1 MTTQYPPPS
10 SPSNKNLQKHFC
22 ECLHPFANR
31 SSITKIM
38 KISFTLSFYHKPLAF
53 SMMRVKLQFH
63 LSFTL
68 YLLWPPSL
76 GQGWAKD
83 GLFRSDWALITPKSN
98 IIWKENNGS
107 SWWKQASQE
116 ESAKVF
122 LTLAGETGVKVQFHL
137 QVHDSQCCTR
147 GETGFCL
154 FVRIRKHCCPG
165 ALLRGIATFRPL
177 PFWTKISK
185 NLFI

>member
-1 MTTQYPPPS
+1 MRGGRRKLVCTMQTGNCRHIRDITDALQKRCFWGFCLYFHLWYK
-10 SPSNKNLQKHFC
+10 NKNLQKNFC

-38 KISFTLSFYHKPLAF
+38 KISFTLSLVHKPLAF
-53 SMMRVKLQFH
+53 SMMRVKLRFH

-98 IIWKENNGS
+98 IIWKENNDS
-107 SWWKQASQE
+107 SWWKQSSQE
-116 ESAKVF
+116 ESA
-122 LTLAGETGVKVQFHL
+122 
-137 QVHDSQCCTR
+137 
-147 GETGFCL
+147 
-154 FVRIRKHCCPG
+154 
-165 ALLRGIATFRPL
+165 
-177 PFWTKISK
+177 
-185 NLFI
+185 